1 MATQPR
7 VVATFSSAKMPKS
20 RPSFNRCLANLFM
33 APPSL
38 LTHLRTI
45 QCALLQSESQINPCP
60 VFISTL
66 RFIMNGTKRKSPDGV
81 DISPPPI
88 KRKAIGTA
96 TSAANFFT
104 PLSQKKPEQVTW
116 RTVRNSCII
125 GKYHQEL
132 SREAVK
138 SGVKRHIA
146 AFDLDSTLIATKS
159 GRRFATNQH
168 DWKWWSPTVP
178 GKLKELN
185 DKGYLVVV
193 ISNQKAISLKKDLKG
208 GSLESKSLSIFK
220 QKVTAVMQTLGV
232 PSSIY
237 AATENDEFR
246 KPRMGMW
253 SEMLDD
259 YDLDVAGSL
268 DLEQSV
274 FVGDAAG
281 REGDHS
287 CVDRDFAANVGI
299 PFKTPEEFFLNEAP
313 KPISRAFD
321 PKAYIVGSSEA
332 EPNITFSK
340 RNDTELVIFCGSPGS
355 GKSTFYWKY
364 LEPLGYE
371 RVNQDTLKSR
381 PKCLKV
387 AKEYLQAG
395 KSVAVDNTNAGTET
409 RAFWTELAKEVNVPI
424 RCIYLSTP
432 PQICKHNDA
441 VRAANPKIES
451 LNPESRS
458 SLPGIAFGDFQRRFQ
473 EPTLSEGFQD
483 ITHVEFKFQ
492 GTPDTKEVWGQY
504 WV

>member
-1 MATQPR
+1 
-7 VVATFSSAKMPKS
+7 
-20 RPSFNRCLANLFM
+20 M

-38 LTHLRTI
+38 FTHLRI
-45 QCALLQSESQINPCP
+45 IRCALLQSESHLNPRP
-60 VFISTL
+60 VCISAL
-66 RFIMNGTKRKSPDGV
+66 RFIMKGTKRKSPDGG

-116 RTVRNSCII
+116 RTVSNSCII
-125 GKYHQEL
+125 GKYHQEQAL
-132 SREAVK
+132 EAVK
-138 SGVKRHIA
+138 SGVKRRIA

-178 GKLKELN
+178 DKLKELN

-208 GSLESKSLSIFK
+208 GRLESKSLSIFK
-220 QKVTAVMQTLGV
+220 QKVAAVMQTLDV
-232 PSSIY
+232 PFSIY

-253 SEMLDD
+253 REMLDD

-313 KPISRAFD
+313 RPISRAFD
-321 PKAYIVGSSEA
+321 PKTYVVGSSED

-340 RNDTELVIFCGSPGS
+340 KNDTELVIFCGSPGS

-371 RVNQDTLKSR
+371 RVNQDILKSR

-395 KSVAVDNTNAGTET
+395 KSVAVDNTNAGPET
-409 RAFWTELAKEVNVPI
+409 RAFWIELAKEVNVPI

-441 VRAANPKIES
+441 VRAANPKTES

-492 GTPDTKEVWGQY
+492 GTSATKEIWGQY